1 MSNFALT
8 YRAPAGIPGAVTRME
23 HATIEAGILNA
34 SYPPL
39 KFGIPMKLASGHY
52 VPVAST
58 DTLTSVMPNGGILV
72 RSFPMQR
79 TTNEALGTA
88 VPDLSVTTVVNI
100 LKRGYICVK
109 VNASLPSAVPAKG
122 GIVYVRKTD
131 HGAAEYPYGGIESDA
146 DSAKCEALPGAY
158 FTGTMDADGNCEIAY
173 NI

>member
-39 KFGIPMKLASGHY
+39 KFGIPMKLVSGLY
-52 VPVAST
+52 LPVASA
-58 DTLTSVMPNGGILV
+58 DTLASVMVGGGILV
-72 RSFPMQR
+72 RPFPMQR
-79 TTNEALGTA
+79 STNEALGTN
-88 VPDLSVTTVVNI
+88 VPDLTYTTICNI
-100 LKRGYICVK
+100 LKRGYINVK
-109 VNASLPSAVPAKG
+109 VNASLPAAVPAKG